1 MLRAIILGPN
11 KELAEDLYRAA
22 TQSEDFAIYGSHE
35 EYPPFDRLIRIIN
48 HTNPNAVLIEV
59 DAKAEALETMR
70 DIRDTHPDIALV
82 GYADEKAQD
91 IAVVSEYC
99 EVIRGPFVHA
109 SIKDAIV
116 RAIDNTVSAK
126 GENVHAFLPAKA
138 GNGASVT
145 AMNVA
150 GALAH
155 YWKQKVLVIEADQHS
170 GCFGISLQIEP
181 KHSLVE
187 VLEGSEE
194 LREDHWSRSVTSAH
208 GVDWLLTARGRQA
221 RRIAPW
227 EYQRLLTFVSPLYD
241 TVIVDLPEV
250 INEATETVVR
260 RASKVFVVSTP
271 EVQALYLARR
281 RMLDLK
287 SREVAEECRKIVLNR
302 FSEGERSIQEYED
315 VLGHKVSLT
324 IGSDY
329 AETQNAAAHGGL
341 VSWDSDLGRGYFEIA
356 KEIAQCDAA
365 EEPPVA
371 DKHRKVG
378 MRRFFGG
385 G

>member
-1 MLRAIILGPN
+1 
-11 KELAEDLYRAA
+11 
-22 TQSEDFAIYGSHE
+22 
-35 EYPPFDRLIRIIN
+35 
-48 HTNPNAVLIEV
+48 
-59 DAKAEALETMR
+59 
-70 DIRDTHPDIALV
+70 
-82 GYADEKAQD
+82 
-91 IAVVSEYC
+91 
-99 EVIRGPFVHA
+99 
-109 SIKDAIV
+109 
-116 RAIDNTVSAK
+116 
-126 GENVHAFLPAKA
+126 
-138 GNGASVT
+138 
-145 AMNVA
+145 MNVA

-170 GCFGISLQIEP
+170 GCFGVSLQIEP
-181 KHSLVE
+181 KHSVVE

-194 LREDHWSRSVTSAH
+194 LREDHWSRSVTNAH
-208 GVDWLLTARGRQA
+208 GVDWLLTARGKQA

-227 EYQRLLTFVSPLYD
+227 EYQRLLTFVGPLYD

-281 RMLDLK
+281 RMQDLK
-287 SREVAEECRKIVLNR
+287 SRDVAEECRKVVLNR

-315 VLGHKVSLT
+315 VLGHSVSLT

-329 AETQNAAAHGGL
+329 AETQKAATDGGL
-341 VSWDSDLGRGYFEIA
+341 VSWDSDLGRSYYGIA
-356 KEIAQCDAA
+356 KEIAQSDAA
-365 EEPPVA
+365 EEPPTA
-371 DKHRKVG
+371 EKPRKAG